1 MKGREASSLQA
12 RGPFWHGQLEEALDL
27 QESSPLF
34 ILTWDHLGKEAY
46 ICLVGCVLCLTF
58 PGFPKV

>member
-1 MKGREASSLQA
+1 MKGWEASSLQA